1 MDNGPEDRRFIEQ
14 AASGDRR
21 AFGELVTRYQRRLF
35 RFVFM
40 LLKSKDGADDIVQD
54 AFVNAWQALAT
65 FESDKPFYPWLSTI
79 ARNLALNRLKRE
91 ARQTQ
96 ASEMEDEFE
105 KIPDRALN
113 PLDKLIEKENDRVL
127 ARAVMSL
134 PEQYRT
140 VFVLRMIEKMPY
152 EKIAEQLNI
161 SPGTV
166 DSRLHRARA
175 KLMEMLKEHL

>member
-1 MDNGPEDRRFIEQ
+1 MDNSPEDRLLIEM
-14 AASGDRR
+14 AANGDRR

-40 LLKSKDGADDIVQD
+40 LVKSKDGADDIVQD
-54 AFVNAWQALAT
+54 AFINAWQALAT
-65 FESDKPFYPWLSTI
+65 FEPDKPFYPWLSTI
-79 ARNLALNRLKRE
+79 ARNLALNRLKRD
-91 ARQTQ
+91 ARQKP
-96 ASEMEDEFE
+96 ASEIEEDFE
-105 KIPDRALN
+105 NVPEQALN
-113 PLDKLIEKENDRVL
+113 PLDEMIEKENDLVF
-127 ARAVMSL
+127 AKAVMSL

-140 VFVLRMIEKMPY
+140 VFILRMIEKMPY

-175 KLMEMLKEHL
+175 KLLEMLKEHL

>member
-1 MDNGPEDRRFIEQ
+1 MIEQ

-40 LLKSKDGADDIVQD
+40 LLKSADTANDVVQD
-54 AFVNAWQALAT
+54 AFVNAWQAMNT
-65 FESDKPFYPWLSTI
+65 FEPDRPFYPWLSTI
-79 ARNLALNRLKRE
+79 ARNLALNRLKKD
-91 ARQTQ
+91 ARQKP
-96 ASEMEDEFE
+96 ASELDEDFE
-105 KIPDRALN
+105 NVPAEALD
-113 PLDKLIEKENDRVL
+113 PLDKMIEKENDRVF

-134 PEQYRT
+134 PEQYRE
-140 VFVLRMIEKMPY
+140 VFVLRMFEKMPY
-152 EKIAEQLNI
+152 DQIAKQLNI

>member
-1 MDNGPEDRRFIEQ
+1 MDNSPEDRRLIEQ

-40 LLKSKDGADDIVQD
+40 LLKSKDAADDIVQD
-54 AFVNAWQALAT
+54 AFINAWQALGT
-65 FESDKPFYPWLSTI
+65 FEPDKPFYPWLSTI

-91 ARQTQ
+91 ARMQP
-96 ASEMEDEFE
+96 ASEMEEEFE
-105 KIPDRALN
+105 RIPELAPN
-113 PLDKLIEKENDRVL
+113 PLDKIIEKENDRVF
-127 ARAVMSL
+127 AQAVMSL